1 MEKIKKGN
9 WTREEDLK
17 VVELFYLGYTAREI
31 GAEIGRSKE
40 AVQKRIQLL
49 TRKGVIDKKKI
60 NRLILENKDSLRLR
74 ERLPQQIEREI
85 NRALNHESN
94 KYLTG
99 ESLGKQCK
107 SAYENYS
114 GGKRLK
120 KETDNM
126 VYPKDMPKY
135 IKTNI

>member
-1 MEKIKKGN
+1 M
-9 WTREEDLK
+9 
-17 VVELFYLGYTAREI
+17 
-31 GAEIGRSKE
+31 SKE
-40 AVQKRIQLL
+40 KRRVPKLRFPGFTEDWEQCKLKSIAN
-49 TRKGVIDKKKI
+49 TIVAGGDIDKNKI
-60 NRLILENKDSLRLR
+60 NRLVFTNKESLRLR
-74 ERLPQQIEREI
+74 ENLPKQTKKEI

-135 IKTNI
+135 IKTNL

>member
-1 MEKIKKGN
+1 MGKIKKGN

-31 GAEIGRSKE
+31 GAEIDRSKE

-74 ERLPQQIEREI
+74 ERLPKQIEREI

>member
-1 MEKIKKGN
+1 MGKIKKCN
-9 WTREEDLK
+9 WTDKEDLK
-17 VVELFYLGYTAREI
+17 IKELFYLGYTAREI
-31 GAEIGRSKE
+31 GEEIFRTKL
-40 AVQKRIQLL
+40 AVQKRIQFL
-49 TRKGVIDKKKI
+49 KKI
-60 NRLILENKDSLRLR
+60 NFISENERNELIILNKEILRLK
-74 ERLPQQIEREI
+74 ENLPKQNQKEI

-94 KYLTG
+94 KYITG

-120 KETDNM
+120 KETENM

-135 IKTNI
+135 IKFR

>member
-9 WTREEDLK
+9 WTGEEDLK
-17 VVELFYLGYTAREI
+17 VEELFYLGYTAREI
-31 GAEIGRSKE
+31 GVEIDRSKE

-49 TRKGVIDKKKI
+49 TRKGVIDKSKI
-60 NRLILENKDSLRLR
+60 NKLILENRDSLRLWETYP
-74 ERLPQQIEREI
+74 ERVKREI

-135 IKTNI
+135 IKTNL

>member
-1 MEKIKKGN
+1 MKKIRKGN
-9 WTREEDLK
+9 WTGEEDLK

-31 GAEIGRSKE
+31 GAEIDRSKE

-49 TRKGVIDKKKI
+49 TRKKVIDKKKI

-74 ERLPQQIEREI
+74 ERLPKQIKREI

-135 IKTNI
+135 IKNNL